1 MKELIKIVMSMLIVF
16 GVGVVR
22 ADVVVIVS
30 AKSPITALTKDQ
42 VSDLFLG
49 KVATF
54 PDGGQAVPIE
64 QPDSV
69 AAHDEFHSKV
79 TGKTNVQ
86 IKSHWSRMVFTGK
99 GSPPKEVPNSSE
111 VKKLVAANPNMIGY
125 VEKSALDGSVKAV
138 LSP

>member
-69 AAHDEFHSKV
+69 AALDEFHSKV